1 MACSSTT
8 DTRRVCQRPGP
19 NRCGTR
25 SDDVHEQLG
34 TRHIK
39 RTIRYDTHRAVGPLF
54 DDRLARL
61 GRLVVFEQRSRP
73 VHILERVRHSSQ
85 QAPRRKSLFVL
96 RQVELSESGSG
107 NAGASLA
114 ETQSAVRVPDAHHCG
129 RGHGGLVGNNLEWW
143 SIGRLH
149 LRRSTHSSC
158 HLHLPLS

>member
-8 DTRRVCQRPGP
+8 DTRRVCQQPGP

-39 RTIRYDTHRAVGPLF
+39 RTIRYDTHRAVEPF
-54 DDRLARL
+54 FDRLARL

-73 VHILERVRHSSQ
+73 VHNLERGRHSSQ
-85 QAPRRKSLFVL
+85 QALRRKALFVL
-96 RQVELSESGSG
+96 RQVEPSESGSG
-107 NAGASLA
+107 NAGASVA
-114 ETQSAVRVPDAHHCG
+114 ETQSAMRVPDAHRCG

-143 SIGRLH
+143 SIGGLH
-149 LRRSTHSSC
+149 LRRSTLSSS
-158 HLHLPLS
+158 HLHLPSS